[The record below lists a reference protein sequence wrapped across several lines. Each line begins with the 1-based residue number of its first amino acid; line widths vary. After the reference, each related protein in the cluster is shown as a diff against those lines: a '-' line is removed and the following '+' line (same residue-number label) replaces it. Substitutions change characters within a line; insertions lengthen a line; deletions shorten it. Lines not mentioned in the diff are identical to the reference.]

1 MTCKDAP
8 PSKLAHGGP
17 RRCPQARTTDLSPR
31 HEPTFACGNASLE
44 WEIESGTVAASGRY
58 YLRKRAHHRCR
69 QRQIG
74 PRRIQPKRISSFR
87 LIKHCMPRPDRTAL
101 ARAYINGE
109 QGVGYCR
116 EIAGQERRGIR
127 TSGGAL
133 GWNGQNIDG
142 LEGQDNPLCA
152 SLFRQTSNLP
162 HMPLSTSA
170 RVALPSGSTERL

>member
-74 PRRIQPKRISSFR
+74 PIRIQPKRISSFR

-127 TSGGAL
+127 TSGVSRYVEWSKYRGTRGAR
-133 GWNGQNIDG
+133 Q
-142 LEGQDNPLCA
+142 P
-152 SLFRQTSNLP
+152 LFRLFLQ
-162 HMPLSTSA
+162 
-170 RVALPSGSTERL
+170 VDQ